1 MVGVRRGEGSEEGGG
16 QGGGAEGP
24 LLTGCHVLQPQG
36 KFQSQCFDPDRG
48 ALPFLNHLC
57 FVGETQGVG
66 GCFSA
71 S

>member
-1 MVGVRRGEGSEEGGG
+1 MWRVGTKGEVQKGLS
-16 QGGGAEGP
+16 
-24 LLTGCHVLQPQG
+24 LLAAMFFSPRENL
-36 KFQSQCFDPDRG
+36 SQCFDPDRG